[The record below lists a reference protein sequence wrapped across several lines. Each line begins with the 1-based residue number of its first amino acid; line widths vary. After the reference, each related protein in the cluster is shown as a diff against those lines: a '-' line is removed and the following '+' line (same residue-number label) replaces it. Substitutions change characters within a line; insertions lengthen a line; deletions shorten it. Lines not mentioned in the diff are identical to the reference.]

1 VSQRRLSPL
10 PAFQPGRKCV
20 EASDD
25 VIKVFYMIRSIV
37 SNLFR
42 FNLAAFNSR
51 ETNSVLRLKS
61 CLGAPKNFVSN
72 DNRRPRAVIRVYDAA
87 GGVIETHE
95 HAGEFKEALSVVP
108 FHLSEVL
115 GKRSP
120 ERHEPKASVILQTNL
135 FQFVFRTRLA
145 DRACGGAN

>member
-1 VSQRRLSPL
+1 
-10 PAFQPGRKCV
+10 
-20 EASDD
+20 
-25 VIKVFYMIRSIV
+25 MIRSIV

-95 HAGEFKEALSVVP
+95 HAGEFKEALSDVT

-115 GKRSP
+115 GKTSP
-120 ERHEPKASVILQTNL
+120 RLDEPKTSVIVATNL
-135 FQFVFRTRLA
+135 LQFVYRTLTA
-145 DRACGGAN
+145 DCA

>member
-1 VSQRRLSPL
+1 
-10 PAFQPGRKCV
+10 
-20 EASDD
+20 
-25 VIKVFYMIRSIV
+25 MIRSIV
-37 SNLFR
+37 SILFR

-95 HAGEFKEALSVVP
+95 HAGEFKEALRVVP
-108 FHLSEVL
+108 FHLSEGL

-120 ERHEPKASVILQTNL
+120 ERHEPKTSVLLQTNT
-135 FQFVFRTRLA
+135 FQFVIQTRQGT
-145 DRACGGAN
+145 RARG

>member
-1 VSQRRLSPL
+1 
-10 PAFQPGRKCV
+10 
-20 EASDD
+20 
-25 VIKVFYMIRSIV
+25 MIRSIV

-95 HAGEFKEALSVVP
+95 HAGEFKEALSVVS
-108 FHLSEVL
+108 FHPSEVV
-115 GKRSP
+115 GKRST
-120 ERHEPKASVILQTNL
+120 ERHEPKASVIIKTNL
-135 FQFVFRTRLA
+135 YQSVCPTRLA
-145 DRACGGAN
+145 DCSCGAVH

>member
-1 VSQRRLSPL
+1 
-10 PAFQPGRKCV
+10 
-20 EASDD
+20 
-25 VIKVFYMIRSIV
+25 MIRSIV

-72 DNRRPRAVIRVYDAA
+72 DNRRPRAVIRVYDAG

-95 HAGEFKEALSVVP
+95 HAGEVKVALSVVP
-108 FHLSEVL
+108 FHMSEGL
-115 GKRSP
+115 GNRSP
-120 ERHEPKASVILQTNL
+120 ERHEPKGTEIHQTNL
-135 FQFVFRTRLA
+135 DLFVIR
-145 DRACGGAN
+145 